1 MPRLDPRVGAPLTL
15 LGGGLLLY
23 AALIASAFLGGI
35 ETERPGAW
43 LLMINAGVAL
53 AILALGRLRPVAVF
67 AALAALVVGQV
78 LIIATLI
85 RNGVGM
91 PAIVVAVQV
100 VLGAPFL
107 VGLVLASMLLRA
119 RRREADAAAQG
130 DESERQP

>member
-53 AILALGRLRPVAVF
+53 AILALGRLRPGAVF
-67 AALAALVVGQV
+67 VALASLVVGQV
-78 LIIATLI
+78 LIIAALI
-85 RNGVGM
+85 RNGIGM
-91 PAIVVAVQV
+91 PAIVVAVQI

-107 VGLVLASMLLRA
+107 IGLVLASMLLRA
-119 RRREADAAAQG
+119 RRQEAGASASS
-130 DESERQP
+130 DEPDPHP